1 VVRIAIVDDEALV
14 RAALRSILESSG
26 DIRVVADCDGH
37 DALAAVTATRP
48 SLVLLD
54 AVMPAPDDGLTV
66 LRALRALPSPPAVAM
81 LTAFDTSAHIHAA
94 MAAGATGFLLK
105 DTAVG
110 TLIDAVRVLAGGG
123 TVFTPTVGRAVVDGF
138 LGDTGR
144 SSAGT
149 APGLAAGFTPGFT
162 PAFASGPAAVSGTG
176 SAAGGSTGLSGAA
189 TGPSAGPEGPG
200 GSGDRGGAEN
210 PREAAL
216 APLTFRERE
225 VLRLLATGLPN
236 AAIAARLGISVGTV
250 KDHVRAVLRKLDAP
264 NRVAAAVIA
273 HQAGLDRAPG
283 CP

>member
-1 VVRIAIVDDEALV
+1 MVRIAIVDDEALV

-144 SSAGT
+144 SPASST
-149 APGLAAGFTPGFT
+149 ASGFTTGAAAG
-162 PAFASGPAAVSGTG
+162 SGAG
-176 SAAGGSTGLSGAA
+176 SAAGASAGPPGAA
-189 TGPSAGPEGPG
+189 TGPSAGPEGSG
-200 GSGDRGGAEN
+200 GSGGRGAARD

-236 AAIAARLGISVGTV
+236 AAIAATLGISVGTV
-250 KDHVRAVLRKLDAP
+250 KDHVRAVLRKLGAP

-273 HQAGLDRAPG
+273 HQAGLDRVPG

>member
-1 VVRIAIVDDEALV
+1 MVRIAIVDDEALV

-48 SLVLLD
+48 ALVLLD

-94 MAAGATGFLLK
+94 MGAGATGFLLK
-105 DTAVG
+105 DTAVV
-110 TLIDAVRVLAGGG
+110 TLIEAVRVLAGGG

-138 LGDTGR
+138 LGG
-144 SSAGT
+144 
-149 APGLAAGFTPGFT
+149 AAGS
-162 PAFASGPAAVSGTG
+162 PAGSTTG
-176 SAAGGSTGLSGAA
+176 SAAD
-189 TGPSAGPEGPG
+189 PSAGSPG
-200 GSGDRGGAEN
+200 GPTASAGGRDGTAAQPAAE
-210 PREAAL
+210 RAYEAAVAL
-216 APLTFRERE
+216 LTFRERE

-236 AAIAARLGISVGTV
+236 AVIAARLGISVGTV

-273 HQAGLDRAPG
+273 HQAGLDRVAE

>member
-1 VVRIAIVDDEALV
+1 MVRIAIVDDEALV

-48 SLVLLD
+48 ALVLLD

-110 TLIDAVRVLAGGG
+110 TLIDAVRVLASGG

-138 LGDTGR
+138 LGDTAH
-144 SSAGT
+144 SAAGT
-149 APGLAAGFTPGFT
+149 TSGFGPGF
-162 PAFASGPAAVSGTG
+162 GTG
-176 SAAGGSTGLSGAA
+176 SAAGSVPGAAAGGSAGLPAAA
-189 TGPSAGPEGPG
+189 TGPSAGPERSGGPG
-200 GSGDRGGAEN
+200 GRGAAEN
-210 PREAAL
+210 PYEAAL

-225 VLRLLATGLPN
+225 VLRLLAGGLPN
-236 AAIAARLGISVGTV
+236 AAIAATLGISVGTV

-273 HQAGLDRAPG
+273 HQAGLDRVPG